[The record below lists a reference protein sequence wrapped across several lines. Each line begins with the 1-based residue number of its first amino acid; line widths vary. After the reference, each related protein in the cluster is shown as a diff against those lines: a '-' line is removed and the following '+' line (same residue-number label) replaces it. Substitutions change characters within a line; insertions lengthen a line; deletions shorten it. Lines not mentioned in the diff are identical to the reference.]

1 MSIEDTSMKKRGEN
15 GMLGKSVLAAI
26 LVAAGVLPARA
37 DDQIT
42 IKFAMAVPPTHY
54 TAVAGGKFFMDR
66 ATALSNGR
74 IKFEWYPAEQLGKAK
89 DLLTLVQTGV
99 ADMADVVPGY
109 VPDKLPLSGVAELPG
124 QIKDSCDGA
133 KVFYELTR
141 PGNFLAKKEYDLQ
154 KVHVLMAAPLVPY
167 KIFTTK
173 KELDQAA
180 DIEGLKL
187 RSAGGASDLTV
198 SELGAVSIRLAGP
211 DIHEALSRGTI
222 DGAMYPYLSLKSFDL
237 IDTVKFATEDV
248 RVGSVATAF
257 LFSQARWQTL
267 PPDIQAAL
275 DQAGKEAGMNYCHYM
290 DTEEAKEKALL
301 ASKIKATRP
310 SDSALEEWRTKLA
323 KVKLEWAKRL
333 DARNKPGTAAL
344 AAWDE
349 AATKLQAEAGPTST
363 AK

>member
-1 MSIEDTSMKKRGEN
+1 MLRTST
-15 GMLGKSVLAAI
+15 LAAI
-26 LVAAGVLPARA
+26 LVAACASSA
-37 DDQIT
+37 CAEDQIT
-42 IKFAMAVPPTHY
+42 IKFAMAVPPTHF

-124 QIKDSCDGA
+124 QIKDSCDGT
-133 KVFYELTR
+133 KIFYELTR
-141 PGNFLAKKEYDLQ
+141 PGNFLAKKEYDQQ

-173 KELDQAA
+173 KELNQAG
-180 DIEGLKL
+180 DIAGLKL
-187 RSAGGASDLTV
+187 RSAGGATDMTV

-248 RVGSVATAF
+248 GVGSVATAF

-267 PPDIQAAL
+267 PPDIQAIL
-275 DQAGKEAGMNYCHYM
+275 DQAGKEAGLNYCHYM
-290 DTEEAKEKALL
+290 DTQEAKEKEVL

-310 SDSALEEWRTKLA
+310 SDAALDEWRTRLG

-333 DARNKPGTAAL
+333 DGRNKPGTAAL

-349 AATKLQAEAGPTST
+349 AAGKLRAQATPISTSQ
-363 AK
+363 K